1 MTRPRLTAPL
11 QTTDRT
17 KQKHPVAFVSPR
29 VAAAIVRRLEDA
41 TSALDLDDRWGGQVW
56 GTLDVGLPGLV
67 ERAD

>member
-1 MTRPRLTAPL
+1 MTRPRLTATL

-41 TSALDLDDRWGGQVW
+41 TSVLDLDDCWGGQVW
-56 GTLDVGLPGLV
+56 GTVDVGLAGAV